1 MKLTTKT
8 RYAVRTMA
16 DLANQ
21 PKGKATPLTEI
32 ARRQGLKPKYLAQI
46 FIRLHHARLI
56 KSRKGPGGGYYID
69 RDPRTIKISEIME
82 AVGESKAPVFCVDKK
97 KGKHCPRMN
106 QCLTHP
112 YWRKLNNIIEIF
124 FDNITL
130 YDISKRRTRGNLL

>member
-21 PKGKATPLTEI
+21 PEGKATPLTEI

-46 FIRLHHARLI
+46 FIKLHHARLI

-82 AVGESKAPVFCVDKK
+82 AVGESKALVFCVDKK
-97 KGKHCPRMN
+97 RSKHCPRMN
-106 QCLTHP
+106 QCPTHP
-112 YWRKLNNIIEIF
+112 YWRKLNNIIDIF
-124 FDNITL
+124 FDSITL